1 MYRLT
6 GDKLWQDKGWRMF
19 SAWMDNALV
28 DDGFASVS
36 DVRRKAGTKIDN
48 MERCARLPGLLVDS
62 LRAAADRRR
71 YGRRTTA
78 LPWPRRSSTT
88 SYCTPTRRCSASTTT
103 CSTPVRSAAALQPPV
118 HDQLTDDPSPTRPSR
133 GPPAPRQPGHPARL
147 AGPLVVSRPPPSSC
161 LRSSLR

>member
-48 MERCARLPGLLVDS
+48 MERCARLPGLLVTRSAQPLTDADTGVARQLCPGRDVQVPLPAARRPVAAQPRR
-62 LRAAADRRR
+62 LRAQHRCVPR
-71 YGRRTTA
+71 
-78 LPWPRRSSTT
+78 LPSSHLCTT
-88 SYCTPTRRCSASTTT
+88 SSLTTPPL
-103 CSTPVRSAAALQPPV
+103 PVRAEAHPLLVNPV
-118 HDQLTDDPSPTRPSR
+118 I
-133 GPPAPRQPGHPARL
+133 QPGSQGL
-147 AGPLVVSRPPPSSC
+147 WS
-161 LRSSLR
+161 